1 MKKLAVLFCGITLL
15 VAMASPGLAF
25 QEYPSLEIAPYVGYL
40 AYDGNMT
47 SYMSN
52 LAYGMRLD
60 LRTMAALGF
69 QFHYSRTTTTADLP
83 GVPFGA
89 DEYVERIQLNFTR
102 DVMLTTGM
110 FISGYAGVG
119 SFNRHTP
126 IEYNNDPSVQA
137 GLAFRRNIVGPFY
150 FRGDMGWTGAFL
162 KDHDEGATYYERT
175 LTHHLEAAITIS
187 VLLDN

>member
-25 QEYPSLEIAPYVGYL
+25 QEYPSLEIAPYVGFI
-40 AYDGNMT
+40 AYDGNMS

-52 LAYGMRLD
+52 LAYGFRLD

-69 QFHYSRTTTTADLP
+69 QFHYSRSTSIDDLP
-83 GVPFGA
+83 GVPFGN

-102 DVMLTTGM
+102 DIVLTTGT
-110 FISGYAGVG
+110 FFSGYVGVG
-119 SFNRHTP
+119 SFNRHTALK
-126 IEYNNDPSVQA
+126 YDNDPSVQA
-137 GLAFRRNIVGPFY
+137 GVEFRRNLVGPFY
-150 FRGDMGWTGAFL
+150 FRGDLGWTGAFL
-162 KDHDEGATYYERT
+162 KDYAEGDPYYERT
-175 LTHHLEAAITIS
+175 LTHHLDAAITIS